1 MTRIEFSLSD
11 LNKLVFVEEFKYDG
25 TLRDRYHIVQ
35 VQWINTIVVHC
46 KMDIRDPWHR
56 PIVLRKSKIDLEI
69 I

>member
-35 VQWINTIVVHC
+35 VQ
-46 KMDIRDPWHR
+46 
-56 PIVLRKSKIDLEI
+56 
-69 I
+69 